1 MSLLF
6 EAIRVKENKLQNIE
20 YHNRRLNFSRKML
33 FGSNNFIYLE
43 KYISVP
49 DELDDGI
56 YKCRV
61 EYGKYIEKVE
71 FVPYKQ
77 RSVQSL
83 KIIKNNE
90 IDYPYKFTD
99 RTELEQL
106 FLLKGDCD
114 DILIVRMEQITDTSF
129 SNVIFQTSKGSWIT
143 PSNPLLKGTKRE
155 FLIDQGFITAEKI
168 KYSDVNNF
176 RKAKLINSMLDIND
190 DNYIKIEN
198 IKT

>member
-114 DILIVRMEQITDTSF
+114 DILIVRMEQITDTSLSSSF
-129 SNVIFQTSKGSWIT
+129 DIFNFNVVIVIYIQH
-143 PSNPLLKGTKRE
+143 R
-155 FLIDQGFITAEKI
+155 IDQ
-168 KYSDVNNF
+168 F
-176 RKAKLINSMLDIND
+176 RFSEIINIRIFYFLCCNESLIYKKFPFGSFQ
-190 DNYIKIEN
+190 EWV
-198 IKT
+198 